1 MITKVGRTTPMLICT
16 DCGQPVDQREC
27 AVLKRKRLWGAITLM
42 GMACIGGSM
51 FLLSFVNEIRTAGR
65 LELQS
70 EGRGEAHR
78 EERSGS
84 ASGSGAFFHPG
95 GVVQYR

>member
-1 MITKVGRTTPMLICT
+1 MITKVGRATPMLICT

-70 EGRGEAHR
+70 ERQVEAQQR
-78 EERSGS
+78 EE
-84 ASGSGAFFHPG
+84 
-95 GVVQYR
+95 